1 VSRAAREPYAPLSGD
16 DLPVYDPAN
25 VTIREAAPTPAPGP
39 RRDVLVAM
47 SEQQAQR
54 AEDQML
60 GVLNDWLERF
70 QAKVTATLNGPRARR
85 GTKWWA
91 PSGAIEHKLM
101 PVHVETKTR
110 ALDAPYIVPEK
121 LVDEAATAVRP
132 VALRIALDAGAD
144 TAGRLGIL
152 PEDRRGDGMFAVDQL
167 ALEDAVDQAVSR
179 ILSTIEA
186 HVIEVRK
193 EILKADSS
201 AESLDEVLDL
211 IEAAHQRGGNW
222 IRMTGRTLSNALR
235 NEAAL
240 RTAQALGVTHMQ
252 WLSRRDGRVRLTHVR
267 ADGQVR
273 RIDDEFDVGAWRLR
287 FPGDPKDLPASWAEV
302 AGCRCSPLFRAPDAK
317 VTEAVRLLNDQAAG
331 GDPKAVRR
339 LLAAAASAPEVP
351 VPADAPPAPWAS
363 QVVLAEPIVAY
374 RALESVID
382 AVPGQW
388 LAFAG
393 ALSLGLA
400 APAAFSAA
408 SPMLAVALPA
418 GAIVVVVG
426 GSVVLPE
433 GTAIEV
439 VGTTPEATLTRLA

>member
-1 VSRAAREPYAPLSGD
+1 VSSAAREAHAPLSGD
-16 DLPVYDPAN
+16 DLPVYDPTD
-25 VTIREAAPTPAPGP
+25 VTVREATPHPAPGP
-39 RRDVLVAM
+39 KRDILVAM

-60 GVLNDWLERF
+60 GVLDDWLERF
-70 QAKVTATLNGPRARR
+70 GAKVTATLNGPRARR

-91 PSGAIEHKLM
+91 PSGAAEHKLT
-101 PVHVETKTR
+101 PVCVETKTR
-110 ALDAPYIVPEK
+110 ALDAPYIAPEK

-152 PEDRRGDGMFAVDQL
+152 PKDQHGDGMFAVDQL
-167 ALEDAVDQAVSR
+167 ALDDAVDAAVAR

-193 EILKADSS
+193 EILKADST

-211 IEAAHQRGGNW
+211 VEAAHRRGGNW

-240 RTAQALGVTHMQ
+240 KTAQALGVTHMQ
-252 WLSRRDGRVRLTHVR
+252 WLSRRDGRVRPSHVR

-273 RIDDEFDVGAWRLR
+273 RIDDEFEVGAWLLR
-287 FPGDPKDLPASWAEV
+287 FPGDPKDLPASWQEV

-317 VTEAVRLLNDQAAG
+317 ITAAVKLLNDQVAG
-331 GDPKAVRR
+331 GGPKAVRR
-339 LLAAAASAPEVP
+339 LLAAAATAPEVP
-351 VPADAPPAPWAS
+351 MPRDAPPAPWAA
-363 QVVLAEPIVAY
+363 QVTLAEPIVAY

-393 ALSLGLA
+393 GLSLALA
-400 APAAFSAA
+400 APAVFSAA

-418 GAIVVVVG
+418 GATVTVVG

-433 GTAIEV
+433 GAPIEV